1 METVYVVTDSSYDG
15 GIYPK
20 AYRTYDLALAAVK
33 QEHKSAIEGARKDP
47 EEYTIEPPGLDAA
60 ESSSGVTE
68 MYIEKGI
75 NIEIRKLQVV
85 SSGGGKAKTRK
96 RRNVKKTGYVN

>member
-1 METVYVVTDSSYDG
+1 MDSVYVVTDSSYSG
-15 GIYPK
+15 GIYSN

-33 QEHKSAIEGARKDP
+33 QEHKSALEGALKDP
-47 EEYTIEPPGLDAA
+47 EEYMIEPPGLDAT

-68 MYIEKGI
+68 MYIEKDI

-85 SSGGGKAKTRK
+85 SSGGAKAKTRK
-96 RRNVKKTGYVN
+96 RRSAKKMR